1 MKLYALQFDI
11 AWEDREANFA
21 KVEKL
26 LAEAQ
31 PEPGSLVVL
40 PEMFA
45 TGFSMSPAASEP
57 CDLSY
62 QSPTCVFLERIAHQ
76 FEVGVLGGAALDF
89 EGTTH
94 NCALTVAPYQGL
106 WDCYKK
112 QRPFRCGG
120 EIYTPGIEPSFVEL
134 ESWEVPKVTTGFCPF
149 ICYDLRF
156 PEVFREAARRWK
168 PKLFVV
174 IASWPSAR
182 AHHWVRLL
190 QARAIENQ
198 AYVLGVNRCGTDPF
212 FTFPGRTMLVDWH
225 GEIVADAGSEEG
237 VLTASLDL
245 PALHEYRSQLRFL
258 DDM

>member
-1 MKLYALQFDI
+1 MKILALQFDI
-11 AWEDREANFA
+11 AWEDRDANFA

-26 LAEAQ
+26 LAEAK
-31 PEPGSLVVL
+31 PEPNTLVVL

-45 TGFSMSPAASEP
+45 TGFSMGPNASE
-57 CDLSY
+57 SWNY
-62 QSPTCVFLERIAHQ
+62 GQSPTCAFLEQMAHQ
-76 FEVGVLGGAALDF
+76 YDIGLVGGAALEI
-89 EGTTH
+89 EGVYH
-94 NCALTVAPYQGL
+94 NCALTFSPSQGL

-120 EIYTPGIEPSFVEL
+120 EIYTPGTEPNFVEL
-134 ESWEVPKVTTGFCPF
+134 EGWDFSLLPGFTPF

-156 PEVFREAARRWK
+156 PELFREAARRWK
-168 PKLFVV
+168 PELFVV

-198 AYVLGVNRCGTDPF
+198 AYVLGVNRCGTDPYF
-212 FTFPGRTMLVDWH
+212 SFPGRTMLVDWH

-237 VLTASLDL
+237 TLPASLDI
-245 PALHEYRSQLRFL
+245 PALREYRSQLRFL